1 MPTGGSNTL
10 GRSSKQCH
18 TCSVSAMAGF
28 YTLIS
33 HNLTEEKNR
42 EKDRRHQ
49 RPIQVSP
56 TVLDGHV
63 VDDAEHDERGHLLR
77 HVPRPRHQPHTVP

>member
-1 MPTGGSNTL
+1 
-10 GRSSKQCH
+10 
-18 TCSVSAMAGF
+18 MAGF

-63 VDDAEHDERGHLLR
+63 VNDAEHDEWGHLLR
-77 HVPRPRHQPHTVP
+77 HVPWPRHQPYTVP